1 MRLCRFNHDRL
12 GVVLG
17 DLVADVSAV
26 LDTLPALRWPLPP
39 GDLLIANL
47 ERLLPLIE
55 RELDRA
61 LRRPLSEC
69 ALDSPVAN
77 PTKIIGAPV
86 NYQKHIEEARADRQI
101 NVGND
106 VRTIDYYGLFL
117 KANSSLVGQAVGVT
131 LPSADRRH
139 DHEGELAVVIGQVC
153 RNVPASEALQYV
165 AGYSVALDMTVRG
178 SEDRSFRKSPDTY
191 SVLGPWLVTRDEI
204 ADPGQLDLWLRV
216 NGADRQRTNTQ
227 HLIYDVPRLI
237 EYASSQY
244 TLYPGDIIMT
254 GTPEGVGPVVPGDV
268 IEAGI
273 SGIGTLHVAVSEQ
286 KKWAV
291 SEQKKCTGDGQNK
304 R

>member
-1 MRLCRFNHDRL
+1 MRLCRFDQHRL

-17 DLVADVSAV
+17 DSVADVSAV
-26 LDTLPALRWPLPP
+26 LDTLPSLRWPLPA
-39 GDLLIANL
+39 GDQLIANL
-47 ERLLPLIE
+47 ARLRPLIE
-55 RELDRA
+55 QTLEHAPRRA
-61 LRRPLSEC
+61 LADC
-69 ALDSPVAN
+69 HLDSPVAN

-86 NYQKHIEEARADRQI
+86 NYQKHIDEARADRQI

-117 KANSSLVGQAVGVT
+117 KANSSLVGQASGVT
-131 LPSADRRH
+131 LPFADRRH
-139 DHEGELAVVIGQVC
+139 DHEGELAVIIGREC
-153 RNVPASEALQYV
+153 RGIIAAQALDHV

-204 ADPGQLDLWLRV
+204 ADPGDLELWLQV
-216 NGADRQRTNTQ
+216 NGVDRQRTNTR
-227 HLIYDVPRLI
+227 HLIYDVPQLI
-237 EYASSQY
+237 EYAAAQY

-273 SGIGTLHVAVSEQ
+273 GGIGALRVTVS
-286 KKWAV
+286 
-291 SEQKKCTGDGQNK
+291 GQNK

>member
-17 DLVADVSAV
+17 ESVADVTAV
-26 LDTLPALRWPLPP
+26 LDTLPPLRWPLPP
-39 GDLLIANL
+39 GDVLIANL
-47 ERLLPLIE
+47 GRLRPLIE
-55 RELDRA
+55 RELPGAPRRA
-61 LRRPLSEC
+61 IREC
-69 ALDSPVAN
+69 RLDSPVAN

-117 KANSSLVGQAVGVT
+117 KANSSLVGQAAGVT
-131 LPSADRRH
+131 LPFADRRH
-139 DHEGELAVVIGQVC
+139 DHEGELAVIIGREC
-153 RNVPASEALQYV
+153 RNVSAANALDHV
-165 AGYSVALDMTVRG
+165 AGYAVALDMTVRG

-204 ADPGQLDLWLRV
+204 VDPGALDLWLQV
-216 NGADRQRTNTQ
+216 NGADRQRTNTR
-227 HLIYDVPRLI
+227 HLIYGVPRLI
-237 EYASSQY
+237 EYASAQY
-244 TLYPGDIIMT
+244 SLFPGDIIMT

-273 SGIGTLHVAVSEQ
+273 SGIGTLRVIVS
-286 KKWAV
+286 
-291 SEQKKCTGDGQNK
+291 
-304 R
+304 

>member
-1 MRLCRFNHDRL
+1 MKLCRFDHDRL

-17 DLVADVSAV
+17 EQVADVSAV
-26 LDTLPALRWPLPP
+26 LETLSAQRWPIPP
-39 GDLLIANL
+39 GDQVIAHL
-47 ERLLPLIE
+47 DQLRPAIERLLATAP
-55 RELDRA
+55 RRA
-61 LRRPLSEC
+61 LSGC

-86 NYQKHIEEARADRQI
+86 NYQKHIEEARADLQI

-117 KANSSLVGQAVGVT
+117 KANSSLVGQATGVA
-131 LPSADRRH
+131 LPFEDRRH
-139 DHEGELAVVIGQVC
+139 DHEGELAVVIGTRC
-153 RNVPASEALQYV
+153 RNVSRDHALDYV
-165 AGYSVALDMTVRG
+165 AGYSVGLDMTVRG

-204 ADPGQLDLWLRV
+204 ADPGQLDLWLTV
-216 NGADRQRTNTQ
+216 NGSDRQRTNTR

-237 EYASSQY
+237 EYASAQY

-273 SGIGTLHVAVSEQ
+273 GSIGTLRVTVSGSAETSPGH
-286 KKWAV
+286 KK
-291 SEQKKCTGDGQNK
+291 
-304 R
+304 